1 MSYIFES
8 FKDWQKKVNEDNA
21 SDKLKI
27 RNEIDQ
33 KMIIK
38 VINNRTFRVKAKWGG
53 DVIDAVGNL
62 TQDGWNRIMQEINNT
77 IPEGGRFP
85 LIQNLQPLQD
95 LTTNIVR
102 YEVVKDTDSAKDPNP
117 NIKKQ
122 SFEFTVL
129 PRPKGVP
136 TDIQYYLRGDEASL
150 GSVASSQSQST
161 DVKTGEV
168 LSGPKKSVETFGL
181 NFSKGAIPL
190 TNLTDPKLIKLI
202 DSFYFKVLEDGSLSG
217 NPQVK
222 ATLKGIK
229 GELVANALGDNSK
242 ILISAL
248 NAGFSI
254 TTRYGDPETG
264 ITQTLVNNMANAKSK
279 ENEGTPLSEIDGF
292 NTGAFLANLKP
303 ISNIAVPAG
312 GFIKGKVVKDEE
324 FKKFQ
329 QLLITKFQKS
339 LGSSQIY
346 KNFAKFKVG
355 GADGTYGNN
364 TANLVGLLKSA
375 LSDPKWTG
383 NMDKNNVDQAFVDR
397 INQEKVAES
406 YIGLDGFTLVVEGID
421 MTAVQSYEGS
431 ASKGTRSSAVV
442 SQEDSSVNKGKKYLL
457 QGKDGYEYF
466 VKDNVWHYKKDG
478 GKLMLVLNASSIKE
492 LIKTY
497 PSANGYY
504 ILTYA
509 KTVGSLERANKHIY
523 KLQGGAW
530 YVQLFGMQAWQKVKE
545 GADLDRL
552 NALYSGKDSG
562 KSTVSEKVDLTKLDS
577 DFIKLGTGIKKFI
590 EGGSFDAY
598 KGTINDDEESAWNE
612 VLYPQWKSVWKKEVS
627 RLYTQANKVTDENAK
642 SRYFKTIGAIK
653 KMFTEHVGDSYVS
666 GYSFHDKFHKGS
678 LVNDTFEL
686 KLYLGATTVV
696 KLIKIDLDF

>member
-1 MSYIFES
+1 MGYIFES
-8 FKDWQKKVNEDNA
+8 FKDWQKKVNEDNT

-33 KMIIK
+33 KMVIK

-150 GSVASSQSQST
+150 GSVTSSQSQST

-168 LSGPKKSVETFGL
+168 LSGPKKSGETFGL

-229 GELVANALGDNSK
+229 GELVANTLGDNSK

-279 ENEGTPLSEIDGF
+279 ETEGTLLSEIEGF

-303 ISNIAVPAG
+303 VSNIVAPAG

-329 QLLITKFQKS
+329 QLLVTKFQKS
-339 LGSSQIY
+339 LGATQIY
-346 KNFAKFKVG
+346 KNFAKFQVG
-355 GADGTYGNN
+355 GADGTYGKN
-364 TANLVGLLKSA
+364 TAALINLLKQH
-375 LSDPKWTG
+375 LTDPKWTG
-383 NMDKNNVDQAFVDR
+383 NMDPNNVDQAFIDR

-406 YIGLDGFTLVVEGID
+406 YISLDGFTLVVEGLD
-421 MTAVQSYEGS
+421 MVAINAGAGS
-431 ASKGTRSSAVV
+431 TSNVGSGTRNNGGTNTNN
-442 SQEDSSVNKGKKYLL
+442 SVGTSKFREVP
-457 QGKDGYEYF
+457 DMVGYEYKVIDGFWNYKKKSETKWQKSFNTESITFLQKNFPEDKGSF
-466 VKDNVWHYKKDG
+466 VRQSKPDYKYKLEGGNWKVWLGGKWVDAPDADQKELKNLYGSSKSDKPTSQALTPDKIDTIHQTMAYRLAKWFKDNSFKD
-478 GKLMLVLNASSIKE
+478 
-492 LIKTY
+492 
-497 PSANGYY
+497 
-504 ILTYA
+504 
-509 KTVGSLERANKHIY
+509 
-523 KLQGGAW
+523 
-530 YVQLFGMQAWQKVKE
+530 
-545 GADLDRL
+545 
-552 NALYSGKDSG
+552 
-562 KSTVSEKVDLTKLDS
+562 
-577 DFIKLGTGIKKFI
+577 
-590 EGGSFDAY
+590 Y
-598 KGTINDDEESAWNE
+598 KGKWTPDDDEEGAWNE
-612 VLYPQWKSVWKKEVS
+612 FMRKWNTGSDSIKANLEKTRKAIALLPEGDEKTRLTKNQGVFDRIPKESSNVGTLYAKFMGG
-627 RLYTQANKVTDENAK
+627 TTDD
-642 SRYFKTIGAIK
+642 T
-653 KMFTEHVGDSYVS
+653 YV
-666 GYSFHDKFHKGS
+666 
-678 LVNDTFEL
+678 L
-686 KLYLGATTVV
+686 KLRKNNGDVFRLS
-696 KLIKIDLDF
+696 IDTDF